1 MENHADDIQYVPYK
15 KFVKYL
21 YLFLQYSSHQALFL
35 WSLGFQRMLC
45 GWIKRPRNEK
55 SALYVTH

>member
-1 MENHADDIQYVPYK
+1 MEDHADDIQYVPYK

-35 WSLGFQRMLC
+35 WSLGF
-45 GWIKRPRNEK
+45 
-55 SALYVTH
+55 